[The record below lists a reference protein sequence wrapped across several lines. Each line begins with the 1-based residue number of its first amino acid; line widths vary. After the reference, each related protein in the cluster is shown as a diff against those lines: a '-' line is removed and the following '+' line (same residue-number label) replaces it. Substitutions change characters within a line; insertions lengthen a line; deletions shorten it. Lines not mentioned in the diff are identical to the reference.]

1 VKQIY
6 HASSSEMAARVQT
19 VYGKSIDALEAEWL
33 ASF

>member
-1 VKQIY
+1 
-6 HASSSEMAARVQT
+6 MAARVQA